1 MFQGLKNARKYFLN
15 NVDGN
20 AVVPW
25 RGSFKAINNIDDIS
39 VCYRS
44 QAHVVVVG
52 GPEKFFKVTVHV
64 RG

>member
-1 MFQGLKNARKYFLN
+1 MFQGLKNARKYLLN
-15 NVDGN
+15 DVDGN

-39 VCYRS
+39 VCYLI
-44 QAHVVVVG
+44 QAHVVG
-52 GPEKFFKVTVHV
+52 GPEKFFKVSVHI